1 VLTHAFLGSGDR
13 GFTWLT
19 PGPAGYAVDAKQ
31 PTMLVERDKQG
42 AAAWR
47 IAIVNTPTQTKEP
60 RTVTFALLVHPAKAR
75 PSGRRVEQWKP
86 WAGAPSAP
94 ALEWAAR
101 KPGLD
106 MVLADAATVHEAF
119 AARALLEGPAGG
131 DAASAAATLADT
143 FPIGLFR
150 YLAAPHTGLS
160 AQLRTNAGKLAGPGA
175 SPACDR
181 MAIGR
186 ALLHDIGLDA
196 RGLGQRAAAANFVR
210 ALDAFGYFKD
220 DGKTEF
226 LPYWRA
232 GDIVRY
238 GEAFKRGNVFEVSEE
253 NPMARAH
260 VSVFLRPS
268 AANPA
273 KLQAL
278 FVVVNENDKP
288 AREQFYVLK
297 PERLFGGP
305 NALTPGAIIKD
316 WDFSGIPEDSDW
328 RRGSMIGSV
337 SRPEGAGQF
346 VLKDVE
352 DGGFVTLASMGGGM
366 EIYGKLFVPAR
377 GVRLLLGTGAP

>member
-1 VLTHAFLGSGDR
+1 
-13 GFTWLT
+13 
-19 PGPAGYAVDAKQ
+19 
-31 PTMLVERDKQG
+31 M
-42 AAAWR
+42 
-47 IAIVNTPTQTKEP
+47 
-60 RTVTFALLVHPAKAR
+60 AL
-75 PSGRRVEQWKP
+75 
-86 WAGAPSAP
+86 
-94 ALEWAAR
+94 
-101 KPGLD
+101 
-106 MVLADAATVHEAF
+106 
-119 AARALLEGPAGG
+119 
-131 DAASAAATLADT
+131 
-143 FPIGLFR
+143 
-150 YLAAPHTGLS
+150 
-160 AQLRTNAGKLAGPGA
+160 
-175 SPACDR
+175 
-181 MAIGR
+181 GR
-186 ALLHDIGLDA
+186 ALLHDIGVDA
-196 RGLGQRAAAANFVR
+196 RGLGQRAAVATLVR
-210 ALDAFGYFKD
+210 ALESFGYFKD

-232 GDIVRY
+232 GGIVRY
-238 GEAFKRGNVFEVSEE
+238 GEAFTRGNVFEVTEE

-273 KLQAL
+273 RLQAL
-278 FVVVNENDKP
+278 FIVVNENDKP

-305 NALTPGAIIKD
+305 NALTPAAIIKD